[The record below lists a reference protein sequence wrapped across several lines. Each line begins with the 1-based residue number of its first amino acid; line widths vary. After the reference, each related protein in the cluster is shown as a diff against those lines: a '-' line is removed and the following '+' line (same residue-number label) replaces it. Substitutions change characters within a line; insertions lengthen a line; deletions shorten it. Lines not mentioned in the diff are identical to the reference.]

1 MKFTTL
7 TGGEKRVP
15 KVKKYIIDWEA
26 KSKSKIQFK
35 AKQFLEKYWKH
46 HVVFEEFPVAG
57 TLLTIDFY
65 NATKKIAVEVQGG
78 QHRRY
83 VPFFHNNYKNNYI
96 DQLRRDKDKREF
108 CEINDIALIE
118 VYDTDKI
125 SKRLFKKYN
134 IEL

>member
-1 MKFTTL
+1 M
-7 TGGEKRVP
+7 
-15 KVKKYIIDWEA
+15 
-26 KSKSKIQFK
+26 
-35 AKQFLEKYWKH
+35 
-46 HVVFEEFPVAG
+46 AG

>member
-7 TGGEKRVP
+7 AGREKRISR
-15 KVKKYIIDWEA
+15 VKKYIIDWDG
-26 KSKSKIQFK
+26 KSKSKIQFNS
-35 AKQFLEKYWKH
+35 KQFLKKYWKY

-57 TLLTIDFY
+57 TLLSLDFY

-83 VPFFHNNYKNNYI
+83 VPFFHNNYKNNYL
-96 DQLRRDKDKREF
+96 DQLRRDRDKRDF
-108 CEINDIALIE
+108 CELNNIVLVE

-125 SKRLFKKYN
+125 SKKLFKKFDVN
-134 IEL
+134 L